1 MSNSTFLLP
10 GTRLMKG
17 KYNIAG
23 VLGQGRLGITYLA
36 IGRTEMA
43 GNNGSLHFEERVA
56 IKEFYLR
63 DFSRRNPETGVV
75 ETSGNSV
82 VEAYRDKFRQAA
94 IDYNS
99 LVHPGIVR
107 VVDVF
112 EGNGTTYFAMEF
124 VEGQSLTEYI
134 SQKGCLPEKEA
145 LNVLREIA
153 EPLEY
158 MHAKGILHLGLHPDA
173 IMRKFDGSYIIVDF
187 ELTKAIGPDGQ
198 PESSTNLGTGIAG
211 YAPLEQNSH
220 RGGVPLAANVD
231 VYALGAILFS
241 MLTGRRPPLPA
252 DILNQGFP
260 VDELKAHNVST
271 HTIGVLTKAMSPA
284 GKSRYQTVGEF
295 VSALTNRVELPPAI
309 SVPPIPVV
317 EPEKDEEPGSEE
329 ENDSSEPVDD
339 DTEAR
344 FDNLSETRKQRRFFK
359 GVGWVIFIVAIL
371 VVLGV
376 NIWKNSDGVFSAE
389 TDKPKYEN
397 EGERLAAEGK
407 IDEAVAW
414 WKTAAEEGDASAM
427 ASLGDCYL
435 SGEGVHRDKR
445 KGIEWTRKSAELG
458 NPAAQN
464 NLGIC
469 YNEAYGVKKNY
480 KEALKWFRMAAD
492 QGYVDAQY
500 NVGVYYE
507 KGYGVAKDASEA
519 VEWFRKAAE
528 QGYAAAQFNLG
539 TCYLKGVGVTK
550 DMSEG
555 VEWFRKAAEQGFA
568 DAQYNLGVCY
578 QRGLGVTTD
587 TSKAVEWYQLAAEQN
602 QLDALTNLGV
612 FYYFGIGVKQDREY
626 GIKLIRTAVA
636 MGSKNAKETLKK
648 LGIRRR

>member
-75 ETSGNSV
+75 ETSGNTV

-158 MHAKGILHLGLHPDA
+158 MHAKGILHLGLHPGA

-220 RGGVPLAANVD
+220 RGGAPLAANVD

-295 VSALTNRVELPPAI
+295 VSAITNRVELPPAI

-376 NIWKNSDGVFSAE
+376 QIWKNSDGVFSAE

-427 ASLGDCYL
+427 TSLGQCYL
-435 SGEGVHRDKR
+435 LGEGVHKDKR
-445 KGIEWTRKSAELG
+445 KGIEWIRKSAELG
-458 NPAAQN
+458 NPAAQIT
-464 NLGIC
+464 LGIC
-469 YNEAYGVKKNY
+469 YKVGDGVKKNY
-480 KEALKWFRMAAD
+480 KEAVKWIRQSAEQGNAIGQNELGLCYEKGRGVKKDKSEAIQWYRKAAD
-492 QGYVDAQY
+492 QGYAGAQY
-500 NVGVYYE
+500 NLGVCYQE
-507 KGYGVAKDASEA
+507 GRGVKKDMSEA
-519 VEWFRKAAE
+519 VEWYRKAAD
-528 QGYAAAQFNLG
+528 QGY
-539 TCYLKGVGVTK
+539 
-550 DMSEG
+550 
-555 VEWFRKAAEQGFA
+555 A

-578 QRGLGVTTD
+578 HFGNGVTKD
-587 TSKAVEWYQLAAEQN
+587 TSKAVEWYSKAAEQN
-602 QLDALTNLGV
+602 NASALNNLGIC
-612 FYYFGIGVKQDREY
+612 YLYGYGVEPDWEY
-626 GIKLIRTAVA
+626 GIRLLSAA
-636 MGSKNAKETLKK
+636 AEMGEKHSKALLKE